1 MDWTT
6 PLRSLQTDFIKRLES
21 DAAILHHVI
30 KYQLTGYH
38 SELIVISGEE
48 LDEIRKYCW
57 YIADKY
63 KKISKK
69 TVYDDFIN
77 NLKGKLGEIVVKK
90 YLGDFVTPIDLKER
104 AYGDGKID
112 FKLTSDPSIGI
123 QVKARHARIDTVKW
137 SVNSEEVE
145 KNAVLVCIYIQE
157 EVSEAQPEYNLILAG
172 FLPTNMVKVSNS
184 KASVGINELLYGGGL
199 KTYLESLQSEHFTSN
214 VPKNQR
220 EGKQMSVTRESWR
233 CLHTLTGHSTSVLSV
248 VISPDGQTLA
258 STSISTEVNR
268 KTIEDIKIIKLWH
281 LGTGQEITTLRS
293 NTKDE
298 FLAFSSGGETL
309 FSSGSDDKTIK
320 LWQTSTVREFRT
332 IKGYAEWYRC
342 LAISPDGETIA
353 SSGGWNKFG
362 GKSSIK
368 LWQLSTGQELN
379 TLEGHRDYV
388 RSIAFSPDGQ
398 ILASSSDDETI
409 KLWQLSTGQEIRSLR
424 GHTDWVFSVAFSP
437 DGQTLASGSDD
448 ETIKLWQVATGQEI
462 CTLNGHTNY
471 VHSVAFSP
479 DGQTL
484 ASSSHD
490 KTIKL
495 WQVSTGQ
502 ELFTL
507 TGHTEFVTSLA
518 FSRDGQTLAS
528 GSDDKTIKIWWQEAW
543 QNVNVYKS

>member
-6 PLRSLQTDFIKRLES
+6 PLRSLQADFIKRLRS
-21 DAAILHHVI
+21 DSAILHHLI
-30 KYQLTGYH
+30 KYELRGYY
-38 SELIVISGEE
+38 SELTVVLGEE

-77 NLKGKLGEIVVKK
+77 NLKGKLGEILVKK
-90 YLGDFVTPIDLKER
+90 YLGNFVTPIDLKER
-104 AYGDGKID
+104 LYGDGKID
-112 FKLTSDPSIGI
+112 FRLTSDPTIGI
-123 QVKARHARIDTVKW
+123 QVKARHASIDTVKW
-137 SVNSEEVE
+137 SISSEEVE

-172 FLPTNMVKVSNS
+172 FLPTNMMRVSNG

-199 KTYLESLQSEHFTSN
+199 KTYLESLQSERFTSN
-214 VPKNQR
+214 LSKNQWER
-220 EGKQMSVTRESWR
+220 KQMSVTRESWR

-248 VISPDGQTLA
+248 VISPDSQTLA

-281 LGTGQEITTLRS
+281 LGMGQEITTLKS

-298 FLAFSSGGETL
+298 FLAFSSGGQTL

-320 LWQTSTVREFRT
+320 LSQTGTVQEFRT
-332 IKGYAEWYRC
+332 IKGYAGWFRC
-342 LAISPDGETIA
+342 LAISPDGQTTA

-368 LWQLSTGQELN
+368 LWQLSTGQELH

-398 ILASSSDDETI
+398 TLASGSDDKTI
-409 KLWQLSTGQEIRSLR
+409 KLWQVSTGQEICTLK

-448 ETIKLWQVATGQEI
+448 ETIKLWQVSTGQEI
-462 CTLNGHTNY
+462 CTLRGHTNY

-479 DGQTL
+479 DGQIL
-484 ASSSHD
+484 ASGSND

-495 WQVSTGQ
+495 WQVSTGH
-502 ELFTL
+502 ELFTF
-507 TGHTEFVTSLA
+507 TGHTESVNSVA
-518 FSRDGQTLAS
+518 FSPNGQILAS
-528 GSDDKTIKIWWQEAW
+528 GSTDKTIKIWRQEGW
-543 QNVNVYKS
+543 YSHCH